1 MDVFLNEIRL
11 KVDKEKKNE
20 VNVKDQS
27 TFLKPN
33 NFKSLKKSLAYKEI
47 IRDNLLKSHYE
58 TNGICLCLD

>member
-27 TFLKPN
+27 TFLKPI

-47 IRDNLLKSHYE
+47 IRDKFTKKS
-58 TNGICLCLD
+58 L

>member
-33 NFKSLKKSLAYKEI
+33 NFKRLK
-47 IRDNLLKSHYE
+47 NL
-58 TNGICLCLD
+58 